1 MEKQIK
7 NIVDRI
13 LSEEIKKTSSRIK
26 RRINENTGM
35 CSECGGNMYEGECM
49 ECGNMYEGDIQELGG
64 MDDGHPRFGNKNFAK
79 MSQKEKE
86 DLMSD
91 RSYEDDFEEYDDD
104 ENEFD
109 LDMDDYSD
117 ELPSFDSEG
126 RFKGMSKPNG
136 DMKLEEED
144 YDDDDDDYKPKR
156 PSLSDLSRDMDYDD
170 EPIRDREDY
179 STRVIPRRNENPR
192 HFDSYSGLDE
202 AKKLSK
208 GQKYIAKQAKPYDK
222 IDGKDFKKLRSKKKE
237 VKEKLYG
244 RQKSID
250 KNKNNKIDAEDFE
263 ILRKKKGKVDESY
276 YSVVLDNR
284 KFLFTENE
292 MIDIIENIINEEKKK
307 TSSLK
312 KGRVSASNVLK
323 SSLNKSGKEE
333 NDYIESVTKKMKE
346 YLKGASKGNYET
358 NPSNFPEGNYDLDK
372 RKGKIKKYTP
382 SEAVD
387 EYIEAYSYPGNTN
400 LVYDE
405 IKPDD
410 EKIEKYL
417 KGHKTTGNAEIDEDG
432 KPYGNVVPSKTG
444 EKFYDNYK
452 NNYYGQEQMNASYKR
467 YPQDTIEVAGDVTKT
482 GKIKKGGK
490 TAQSILDKVSESVE
504 NKKVISEID
513 KMKSLI
519 GYNQKTQ

>member
-1 MEKQIK
+1 MNREIK
-7 NIVDRI
+7 NIVDKV
-13 LSEEIKKTSSRIK
+13 LNEELYVRTNSVK
-26 RRINENTGM
+26 RRLFENEEM
-35 CSECGGNMYEGECM
+35 CEQCGGNMSEGECM
-49 ECGNMYEGDIQELGG
+49 ECGSMREGDIQELGG
-64 MDDGHPRFGNKNFAK
+64 MDDGHPLFGDLNFSKMDPERRKKINKYLGIEDEYYDYDEEDEYDEDEG
-79 MSQKEKE
+79 EKFRTFR
-86 DLMSD
+86 SD
-91 RSYEDDFEEYDDD
+91 R
-104 ENEFD
+104 
-109 LDMDDYSD
+109 
-117 ELPSFDSEG
+117 
-126 RFKGMSKPNG
+126 
-136 DMKLEEED
+136 
-144 YDDDDDDYKPKR
+144 
-156 PSLSDLSRDMDYDD
+156 
-170 EPIRDREDY
+170 
-179 STRVIPRRNENPR
+179 
-192 HFDSYSGLDE
+192 GLDE

-222 IDGKDFKKLRSKKKE
+222 IDGEDFKKLRSKKKE

-307 TSSLK
+307 TSGLK

-444 EKFYDNYK
+444 EKFYNNYK

-467 YPQDTIEVAGDVTKT
+467 YPQDTIEVAGDVTKK

-504 NKKVISEID
+504 NRKVISEID

>member
-1 MEKQIK
+1 
-7 NIVDRI
+7 
-13 LSEEIKKTSSRIK
+13 
-26 RRINENTGM
+26 
-35 CSECGGNMYEGECM
+35 
-49 ECGNMYEGDIQELGG
+49 
-64 MDDGHPRFGNKNFAK
+64 MDDGHPLFGDLNFSKMDPERRKKINKYLGI
-79 MSQKEKE
+79 E
-86 DLMSD
+86 DEYSD
-91 RSYEDDFEEYDDD
+91 YEEDDDYYDDFKFNAPSPDYDYEEED
-104 ENEFD
+104 EDD
-109 LDMDDYSD
+109 LRIPDDMPSYKTKYRYSD
-117 ELPSFDSEG
+117 ED
-126 RFKGMSKPNG
+126 K
-136 DMKLEEED
+136 
-144 YDDDDDDYKPKR
+144 
-156 PSLSDLSRDMDYDD
+156 
-170 EPIRDREDY
+170 
-179 STRVIPRRNENPR
+179 
-192 HFDSYSGLDE
+192 SGLDE

-222 IDGKDFKKLRSKKKE
+222 IDGEDFKKLRSKKKE

-307 TSSLK
+307 TSGLK

-400 LVYDE
+400 LVFDE

-467 YPQDTIEVAGDVTKT
+467 YPQDTIEVAGDVTKK

>member
-1 MEKQIK
+1 MNREIK
-7 NIVDRI
+7 NIVDKV
-13 LSEEIKKTSSRIK
+13 LNEELNTRTKSVK
-26 RRINENTGM
+26 RRLFENKET
-35 CSECGGNMYEGECM
+35 CEECGGGMDEGECM

-64 MDDGHPRFGNKNFAK
+64 MDDSHPFFGGKNLRDIP
-79 MSQKEKE
+79 KE
-86 DLMSD
+86 DI
-91 RSYEDDFEEYDDD
+91 E
-104 ENEFD
+104 
-109 LDMDDYSD
+109 
-117 ELPSFDSEG
+117 
-126 RFKGMSKPNG
+126 RFFRNRE
-136 DMKLEEED
+136 EEED
-144 YDDDDDDYKPKR
+144 LENRFSFEDDDMPNIRRMKHHMKNKDR
-156 PSLSDLSRDMDYDD
+156 ELGQSFEEDD
-170 EPIRDREDY
+170 EFYLEETELEEKLFGKQHKLDKNKNGRLDREDFKILR
-179 STRVIPRRNENPR
+179 SRKHETKEGAKPD
-192 HFDSYSGLDE
+192 FLDLDDDGN
-202 AKKLSK
+202 KKEPMK
-208 GQKYIAKQAKPYDK
+208 TAAKQAK
-222 IDGKDFKKLRSKKKE
+222 
-237 VKEKLYG
+237 
-244 RQKSID
+244 
-250 KNKNNKIDAEDFE
+250 
-263 ILRKKKGKVDESY
+263 RKKVQESL
-276 YSVVLDNR
+276 YSIVLDNR

-292 MIDIIENIINEEKKK
+292 MIDVIENIINEEKKK
-307 TSSLK
+307 TSGLK

-346 YLKGASKGNYET
+346 YLKGASKGSYET

-372 RKGKIKKYTP
+372 RKSKIKKYTP

-410 EKIEKYL
+410 EKIEKYT

-444 EKFYDNYK
+444 QKFYDNYK

-482 GKIKKGGK
+482 GKIKKGKK
-490 TAQSILDKVSESVE
+490 TAQSILNAVSESVE
-504 NKKVISEID
+504 NKKVVSEIE

>member
-1 MEKQIK
+1 MNREIK
-7 NIVDRI
+7 NIVDKV
-13 LSEEIKKTSSRIK
+13 LNEELYVRTNSVK
-26 RRINENTGM
+26 RRLFENKEM
-35 CSECGGNMYEGECM
+35 CEQCGGNMSEGECM
-49 ECGNMYEGDIQELGG
+49 ECGSMREGDIQELGG
-64 MDDGHPRFGNKNFAK
+64 MDDGHPLFGDLNFSKMDPKRRKKINKYLGIEDEYYDYDEEDEYDEDEG
-79 MSQKEKE
+79 EKFRTFR
-86 DLMSD
+86 SD
-91 RSYEDDFEEYDDD
+91 R
-104 ENEFD
+104 
-109 LDMDDYSD
+109 
-117 ELPSFDSEG
+117 
-126 RFKGMSKPNG
+126 
-136 DMKLEEED
+136 
-144 YDDDDDDYKPKR
+144 
-156 PSLSDLSRDMDYDD
+156 
-170 EPIRDREDY
+170 
-179 STRVIPRRNENPR
+179 
-192 HFDSYSGLDE
+192 GLDE

-208 GQKYIAKQAKPYDK
+208 GQKYIAKQAKPYDE
-222 IDGKDFKKLRSKKKE
+222 IDGEDFKKLRSKKKE

-307 TSSLK
+307 TSGLK

-444 EKFYDNYK
+444 EKFYNNYK

-467 YPQDTIEVAGDVTKT
+467 YPQDTIEVAGDVTKK

-504 NKKVISEID
+504 NRKVISEID

>member
-1 MEKQIK
+1 MNREIK
-7 NIVDRI
+7 NIVDKV
-13 LSEEIKKTSSRIK
+13 LNEELYVRTKSVK
-26 RRINENTGM
+26 RRLFENKEM
-35 CSECGGNMYEGECM
+35 CEECGGGMYENECM
-49 ECGNMYEGDIQELGG
+49 ECGSMREGDIQELGG
-64 MDDGHPRFGNKNFAK
+64 MNDRHPFFGDLNFSKMDTERRKKINKYLGIEDEYEDFD
-79 MSQKEKE
+79 KE
-86 DLMSD
+86 DFKFNAPSP
-91 RSYEDDFEEYDDD
+91 DD
-104 ENEFD
+104 EEDFD
-109 LDMDDYSD
+109 ELSIPDDMPSYKTKYRYSD
-117 ELPSFDSEG
+117 ED
-126 RFKGMSKPNG
+126 K
-136 DMKLEEED
+136 
-144 YDDDDDDYKPKR
+144 
-156 PSLSDLSRDMDYDD
+156 
-170 EPIRDREDY
+170 
-179 STRVIPRRNENPR
+179 
-192 HFDSYSGLDE
+192 SGLDE

-222 IDGKDFKKLRSKKKE
+222 IDGDDFKKLRSKKKE

-263 ILRKKKGKVDESY
+263 LLRKKKGKVDESY
-276 YSVVLDNR
+276 YSIVLDDR

-307 TSSLK
+307 TSGLK

-346 YLKGASKGNYET
+346 YLKGASKGNYES
-358 NPSNFPEGNYDLDK
+358 NPTNFPEGNYDLDK

-382 SEAVD
+382 SDAVD
-387 EYIEAYSYPGNTN
+387 EYIEAYSFPGNTN
-400 LVYDE
+400 IIYDE

-417 KGHKTTGNAEIDEDG
+417 KGHKTTGNAEIGEDG

-444 EKFYDNYK
+444 QRFFDNYK
-452 NNYYGQEQMNASYKR
+452 NNYYGQEQRNASYKR
-467 YPQDTIEVAGDVTKT
+467 YPQDTIEVAGDVTKS

-490 TAQSILDKVSESVE
+490 TAKSILDKVSESVE

>member
-1 MEKQIK
+1 MNREIK
-7 NIVDRI
+7 NIVDKV
-13 LSEEIKKTSSRIK
+13 LNEELYVRTKSVK
-26 RRINENTGM
+26 RRLFENKEM
-35 CSECGGNMYEGECM
+35 CEECGGGMYENECM
-49 ECGNMYEGDIQELGG
+49 ECGSMSEGDIQELGG
-64 MDDGHPRFGNKNFAK
+64 MEDGHPFFGDLNFSKMDPERRKKINKYLGI
-79 MSQKEKE
+79 E
-86 DLMSD
+86 DEYSD
-91 RSYEDDFEEYDDD
+91 YEDDEEDFDELSIPDD
-104 ENEFD
+104 
-109 LDMDDYSD
+109 MPSYKTKYRYSD
-117 ELPSFDSEG
+117 ED
-126 RFKGMSKPNG
+126 KG
-136 DMKLEEED
+136 
-144 YDDDDDDYKPKR
+144 
-156 PSLSDLSRDMDYDD
+156 
-170 EPIRDREDY
+170 
-179 STRVIPRRNENPR
+179 
-192 HFDSYSGLDE
+192 GLDE

-222 IDGKDFKKLRSKKKE
+222 IDGDDFKKLRSKKKE

-263 ILRKKKGKVDESY
+263 LLRKKKGKVDESY
-276 YSVVLDNR
+276 YSIVLDDR

-307 TSSLK
+307 TSGLK

-346 YLKGASKGNYET
+346 YLKGASKGNYES
-358 NPSNFPEGNYDLDK
+358 NPTNFPEGNYDLDK

-382 SEAVD
+382 SDAVD
-387 EYIEAYSYPGNTN
+387 EYIEAYSFPGNTN
-400 LVYDE
+400 IIYDE

-417 KGHKTTGNAEIDEDG
+417 KGHKTTGNAEIGEDG

-444 EKFYDNYK
+444 QRFFDNYK
-452 NNYYGQEQMNASYKR
+452 NNYYGQEQRNASYKR
-467 YPQDTIEVAGDVTKT
+467 YPQDTIEVAGDVTKS

-490 TAQSILDKVSESVE
+490 TAKSILDKVSESVE

>member
-1 MEKQIK
+1 MNREIK
-7 NIVDRI
+7 NIVDKV
-13 LSEEIKKTSSRIK
+13 LNEELYVRTNSVK
-26 RRINENTGM
+26 RRLFENKEM
-35 CSECGGNMYEGECM
+35 CEECGGNMSEGECM
-49 ECGNMYEGDIQELGG
+49 ECGSMREGDIQELGG
-64 MDDGHPRFGNKNFAK
+64 MDDGHPLFGDLNFSKMDPERRKKINKYLGI
-79 MSQKEKE
+79 E
-86 DLMSD
+86 DEYSD
-91 RSYEDDFEEYDDD
+91 YEEDD
-104 ENEFD
+104 
-109 LDMDDYSD
+109 DY
-117 ELPSFDSEG
+117 
-126 RFKGMSKPNG
+126 
-136 DMKLEEED
+136 
-144 YDDDDDDYKPKR
+144 YDDDDFKFNA
-156 PSLSDLSRDMDYDD
+156 PSPDYDYEEED
-170 EPIRDREDY
+170 EDDLRIPDDMPSYKTKYRYSDEDK
-179 STRVIPRRNENPR
+179 
-192 HFDSYSGLDE
+192 SGLDE

-222 IDGKDFKKLRSKKKE
+222 IDGEDFKKLRSKKKE

-307 TSSLK
+307 TSGLK

-400 LVYDE
+400 LVFDE

-467 YPQDTIEVAGDVTKT
+467 YPQDTIEVAGDVTKK